1 MAVGVRVAVGIGVAV
16 GAGVAVGIGVA
27 VDAGVATG
35 IGVAVGAG
43 VGVGSAEHADAS
55 SKTRD
60 TTSHMLMFVV
70 TVFLMPLTT
79 PLEGS

>member
-1 MAVGVRVAVGIGVAV
+1 MAVGVGVAVGIGVAV
-16 GAGVAVGIGVA
+16 GAGVAV
-27 VDAGVATG
+27 G

-60 TTSHMLMFVV
+60 TMSHIWMF
-70 TVFLMPLTT
+70 FMSLTT